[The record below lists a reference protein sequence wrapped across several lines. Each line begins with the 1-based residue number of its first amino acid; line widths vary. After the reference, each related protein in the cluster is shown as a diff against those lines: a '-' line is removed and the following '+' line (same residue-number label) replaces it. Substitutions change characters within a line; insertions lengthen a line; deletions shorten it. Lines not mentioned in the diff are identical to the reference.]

1 MKYAVPNTN
10 TLKALITDFLE
21 HEGYFS
27 TINAVDKQ
35 DEKEV
40 QVQKMDQNVFNSQV
54 APPSVLGNS

>member
-10 TLKALITDFLE
+10 TLKALIKDYLE

-27 TINAVDKQ
+27 TIKAVDKQ

-40 QVQKMDQNVFNSQV
+40 
-54 APPSVLGNS
+54 